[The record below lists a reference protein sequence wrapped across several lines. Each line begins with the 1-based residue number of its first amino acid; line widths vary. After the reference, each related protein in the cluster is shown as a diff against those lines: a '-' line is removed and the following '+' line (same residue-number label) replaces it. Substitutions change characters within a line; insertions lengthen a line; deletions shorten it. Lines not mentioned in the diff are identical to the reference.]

1 MSSDF
6 KVDIGQ
12 KARRKKTDAIEALFS
27 DSRPKKK
34 KTPHYNLIFS
44 YFFLISNLMKM
55 ETVLLLNG
63 V

>member
-34 KTPHYNLIFS
+34 KTHIT
-44 YFFLISNLMKM
+44 I
-55 ETVLLLNG
+55 
-63 V
+63 